1 MAAAGVFVDMG
12 VQTPTGSPLREAMAA
27 GLACVVPAAAAAW
40 DFVSPGVTAVVA
52 DRGIAASVAAVSALV
67 TDHRSQ
73 RQIGVAAAQELRRH
87 APARAALGL
96 LGALEAGGSLQ
107 RTPRPPAAPQ
117 LPLQRGGWNDVTVV
131 IAVYN
136 AYEEVLRCVDSVLRC
151 TAGDYRVL
159 LVNDGSPD
167 PRVEPALRDYARRH
181 SAVQVLSRA
190 DNRGYTATVNEACR
204 FVGGD
209 VVLLN
214 SDTEVTPGW
223 LASLQSV
230 AASRPDVATVT
241 PLSNA
246 AGAFSVPAQ
255 NVDSDLP
262 PRDRRPHDGRIGQPA
277 VLAPTA
283 RGTHRQRVLYVHP
296 P

>member
-1 MAAAGVFVDMG
+1 M
-12 VQTPTGSPLREAMAA
+12 
-27 GLACVVPAAAAAW
+27 
-40 DFVSPGVTAVVA
+40 
-52 DRGIAASVAAVSALV
+52 
-67 TDHRSQ
+67 
-73 RQIGVAAAQELRRH
+73 
-87 APARAALGL
+87 
-96 LGALEAGGSLQ
+96 
-107 RTPRPPAAPQ
+107 
-117 LPLQRGGWNDVTVV
+117 V

-262 PRDRRPHDGRIGQPA
+262 PGIG
-277 VLAPTA
+277 VRTMGELVNRLSWRLTA